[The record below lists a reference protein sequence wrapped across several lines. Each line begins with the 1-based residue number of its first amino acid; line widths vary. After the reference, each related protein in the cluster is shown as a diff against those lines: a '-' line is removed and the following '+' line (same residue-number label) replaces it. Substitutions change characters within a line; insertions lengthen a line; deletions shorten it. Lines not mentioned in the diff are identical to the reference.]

1 MFTGSSRPVPAA
13 VVRGAWD
20 RSGTASTAAGSGL
33 GASGVVAGSG
43 LGARGVATGFGC
55 GAHARGVV
63 AGFGAGALGVLG
75 QGCEPPVSAVGH
87 GRLVGVGCGGC

>member
-33 GASGVVAGSG
+33 GA
-43 LGARGVATGFGC
+43 RGVATGFDS

-63 AGFGAGALGVLG
+63 AGSGCGALGVSG
-75 QGCEPPVSAVGH
+75 RGCEPPVPAVG
-87 GRLVGVGCGGC
+87 RRCLVGVGRGGC